1 MQDGHRLRAGTAR
14 KSSEW
19 VKIAF
24 FMLICANLTIY
35 FFVSFTNFMIQP
47 TKLDNITFIVNF
59 KICLTVFLTNFAEL
73 ILITNT
79 KQLTLYKIFV
89 SQQNV
94 ITVFL

>member
-1 MQDGHRLRAGTAR
+1 
-14 KSSEW
+14 
-19 VKIAF
+19 
-24 FMLICANLTIY
+24 
-35 FFVSFTNFMIQP
+35 MIQL
-47 TKLDNITFIVNF
+47 TKVDNITFIVNF
-59 KICLTVFLTNFAEL
+59 KIYLTVFLTNFAEL

>member
-1 MQDGHRLRAGTAR
+1 
-14 KSSEW
+14 
-19 VKIAF
+19 
-24 FMLICANLTIY
+24 
-35 FFVSFTNFMIQP
+35 MIQL
-47 TKLDNITFIVNF
+47 TKVDNITFIVNF

-79 KQLTLYKIFV
+79 KQLTPYKIFV